1 MVINDYFVVIIND
14 NFTIFVRIKNY
25 NMKKILLFIA
35 TIILILVAIRIITN
49 GIQNE
54 ILTKDEYFD
63 IMMSIEQKKLELP
76 IKTGEGMILNDIQL
90 SGKKIK
96 YFYKADNEI
105 SNMTNNDI
113 ENYKKRWRQNI
124 IQISKNNPNN
134 KSLVHE
140 NISLHYFLVDKDN
153 KPILNFEISPN
164 EYK

>member
-1 MVINDYFVVIIND
+1 
-14 NFTIFVRIKNY
+14 
-25 NMKKILLFIA
+25 
-35 TIILILVAIRIITN
+35 
-49 GIQNE
+49 
-54 ILTKDEYFD
+54 
-63 IMMSIEQKKLELP
+63 MMSIEQKKLELP
-76 IKTGEGMILNDIQL
+76 IKTGEWMTLNDIQL

-96 YFYKADNEI
+96 YFYKTDNEI

-164 EYK
+164 EYKVSLRSSKDVDVSVIAQYFGGGGHKKAAGFTMTGSVYDVLNNLSAQIALQLGENV

>member
-1 MVINDYFVVIIND
+1 
-14 NFTIFVRIKNY
+14 
-25 NMKKILLFIA
+25 
-35 TIILILVAIRIITN
+35 
-49 GIQNE
+49 
-54 ILTKDEYFD
+54 
-63 IMMSIEQKKLELP
+63 
-76 IKTGEGMILNDIQL
+76 
-90 SGKKIK
+90 
-96 YFYKADNEI
+96 
-105 SNMTNNDI
+105 MTNNDI

>member
-1 MVINDYFVVIIND
+1 
-14 NFTIFVRIKNY
+14 
-25 NMKKILLFIA
+25 MKKILLFIA

-96 YFYKADNEI
+96 YF
-105 SNMTNNDI
+105 
-113 ENYKKRWRQNI
+113 
-124 IQISKNNPNN
+124 
-134 KSLVHE
+134 
-140 NISLHYFLVDKDN
+140 
-153 KPILNFEISPN
+153 
-164 EYK
+164 

>member
-1 MVINDYFVVIIND
+1 MVIIND

>member
-1 MVINDYFVVIIND
+1 
-14 NFTIFVRIKNY
+14 
-25 NMKKILLFIA
+25 MKKILLFIA

-76 IKTGEGMILNDIQL
+76 IKTGEGMTLNDIQL

-96 YFYKADNEI
+96 YFFKADNDI

>member
-1 MVINDYFVVIIND
+1 
-14 NFTIFVRIKNY
+14 
-25 NMKKILLFIA
+25 MKKILLFIA